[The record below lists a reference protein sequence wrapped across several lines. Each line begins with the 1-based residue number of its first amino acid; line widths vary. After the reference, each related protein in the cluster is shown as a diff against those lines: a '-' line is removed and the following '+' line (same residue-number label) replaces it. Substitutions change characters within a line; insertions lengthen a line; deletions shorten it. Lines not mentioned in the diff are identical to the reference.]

1 MNEQLT
7 TYRAKGKDIGLEF
20 LFKYDLNGNLKA
32 FEVAEGE
39 LNAKQMKWLFAM
51 GNFPACESIIKSV
64 WMLTKDYKDKFDIT
78 VAPAILTFDSVWEL
92 FGHKIKRFE
101 AETKWNKCNEATR
114 IKIFTSIPEYKKYI
128 ERKGVAQTNLA
139 TYINKRYYED
149 DWKRA

>member
-1 MNEQLT
+1 MEQRN
-7 TYRAKGKDIGLEF
+7 TYRIKGKIVPVEM
-20 LFKYDLNGNLKA
+20 LFKFDLNGNFRSFELVEGIFNQVQVEWIKKLYPFTEKELK
-32 FEVAEGE
+32 E
-39 LNAKQMKWLFAM
+39 KWLD
-51 GNFPACESIIKSV
+51 NKQ
-64 WMLTKDYKDKFDIT
+64 LKDLFDIT
-78 VAPAILTFDSVWEL
+78 QAPAILNFNAVWEL

>member
-78 VAPAILTFDSVWEL
+78 VAPAVLTFDSVWEL

-101 AETKWNKCNEATR
+101 AETNGISAMRLLELKFLHQYQS
-114 IKIFTSIPEYKKYI
+114 IKNTLNVKE
-128 ERKGVAQTNLA
+128 
-139 TYINKRYYED
+139 
-149 DWKRA
+149 